1 VIRDVPDAGFDAP
14 ACLSRQAAGMPS
26 MHACEYD
33 LADALHP
40 RAIAAQ
46 TAAARGI
53 PRLAFVDMTD
63 RVCSTRRCPVVQRG
77 TVVFRDGDHLTASFS
92 RAEAPVLGERILRA
106 VATMK

>member
-1 VIRDVPDAGFDAP
+1 
-14 ACLSRQAAGMPS
+14 MPS
-26 MHACEYD
+26 AQPCAYR

-63 RVCSTRRCPVVQRG
+63 RVCSEPVCPVMQRG
-77 TVVFRDGDHLTASFS
+77 NVVFRDGDHLTASFS
-92 RAEAPVLGERILRA
+92 RAEAPVLGARIERA
-106 VATMK
+106 VAGMR